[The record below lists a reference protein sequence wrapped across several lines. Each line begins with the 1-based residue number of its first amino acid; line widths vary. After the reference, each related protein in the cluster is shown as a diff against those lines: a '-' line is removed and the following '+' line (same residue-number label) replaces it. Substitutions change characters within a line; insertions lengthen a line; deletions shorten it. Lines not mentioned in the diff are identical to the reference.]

1 MSDLRIV
8 LRSLRTRLTSTIVT
22 VGLVSVAVAL
32 LLSLLSLREAGKDS
46 FRRGVG
52 NAHLVVSGEA
62 SPLVAVL
69 NGLFYVNAPR
79 NSIPYQKVEEIQEG
93 FPWAWA
99 IPTQLGDSFRG
110 FPVLATQQGYVESFQ
125 PVQGE
130 PWQLAEGRAP
140 GDALEVTLGSTVA
153 ESTGLHVGDFIHL
166 THGAPESSE
175 PIVRVISGPKLPE
188 ELQATEASPAPAP
201 PVIEVHAEIAPHV
214 HDEFAFEI
222 VGIFKPTNT
231 HHDRIVLADLRGAW
245 LVHAIDRREAEGLPL
260 PLGPEDIQERDRL
273 VTGILLRTPTREGRS
288 GSAILQQVFDTL
300 RRDPSIT
307 VASPSTQIDRLFA
320 IVSGIDSIFI
330 AMAAVVLVSSAVGV
344 LLALWNSMETR
355 RRQVAILRVLGA
367 SRPRVL
373 GLVLTESAI
382 MGLLGSVFGIAFAIL
397 GGILAASALQAQTG
411 VVIEP
416 ELDVRSTIL
425 VAAATV
431 ALAALAG
438 LAPALQ
444 AYRTPVAQHLRPL
457 G

>member
-1 MSDLRIV
+1 MSDLRIA
-8 LRSLRTRLTSTIVT
+8 LRSLRTRLASTIVT
-22 VGLVSVAVAL
+22 VSLVAVAVAL

-46 FRRGVG
+46 FQRGVG
-52 NAHLVVSGEA
+52 NAHLVVSADA

-79 NSIPYQKVEEIQEG
+79 NSLPYEKIEEIRNG

-110 FPVLATQQGYVESFQ
+110 YPVLATEEEFVEFFQ
-125 PVQGE
+125 PVPGE
-130 PWQLAEGRAP
+130 PWKLASGRP
-140 GDALEVTLGSTVA
+140 PSSALEVALGSKVS
-153 ESTGLHVGDFIHL
+153 ESTGLGVGDFIHL
-166 THGAPESSE
+166 THGAPGSTEPVVRVSSGPQLPSSE
-175 PIVRVISGPKLPE
+175 SNDSEPGP
-188 ELQATEASPAPAP
+188 AA

-222 VGIFKPTNT
+222 VGVFEPTQT
-231 HHDRIVLADLRGAW
+231 HHDRIVLADLRGSW
-245 LVHAIDRREAEGLPL
+245 LVHAIDRREAEGLPM
-260 PLGPEDIQERDRL
+260 PQGPEDVRESDRL
-273 VTGILLRTPTREGRS
+273 VTGLLLRTPTREGRNA
-288 GSAILQQVFDTL
+288 SAIVQQVFDTL

-367 SRPRVL
+367 SRSRVL
-373 GLVLTESAI
+373 GLVLSESAI
-382 MGLLGSVFGIAFAIL
+382 MGLLGCFFGILLAIL
-397 GGILAASALQAQTG
+397 GGVLAASALQSQTG

-416 ELDVRSTIL
+416 ELNLRSTIL

-431 ALAALAG
+431 VLAALAG
-438 LAPALQ
+438 LAPAVR
-444 AYRTPVAQHLRPL
+444 AYRTPVAEHLRPL

>member
-22 VGLVSVAVAL
+22 VSLVSVAVAL

-62 SPLVAVL
+62 SPLVTVL

-79 NSIPYQKVEEIQEG
+79 NSIPYEKVEEIQEG

-110 FPVLATQQGYVESFQ
+110 FPVLATQQDYVESFQ
-125 PVQGE
+125 PVQGK

-140 GDALEVTLGSTVA
+140 SDALEVTLGSTVA
-153 ESTGLHVGDFIHL
+153 ESTGLQVGDFIHL
-166 THGAPESSE
+166 THGAPKSTE
-175 PIVRVISGPKLPE
+175 PIVRVISGPELPGE
-188 ELQATEASPAPAP
+188 HQPIDASPAPEH
-201 PVIEVHAEIAPHV
+201 IEVHAEIAPHV

-222 VGIFKPTNT
+222 VGIFQPTNT

-245 LVHAIDRREAEGLPL
+245 LVHAIDRREAEGLPI

-288 GSAILQQVFDTL
+288 GSAILQQVFDSL

-330 AMAAVVLVSSAVGV
+330 VMAVVVLVSSAVGV

-382 MGLLGSVFGIAFAIL
+382 MGLLGCVFGIVLAIL
-397 GGILAASALQAQTG
+397 GGLLAASALQAQTG

-431 ALAALAG
+431 FLAALAG
-438 LAPALQ
+438 LAPALK